1 MMSANFVFM
10 NDGAVGLQSIFRN
23 RCSAPDCGCHTG
35 SLHRKI
41 DTLSSRS
48 FTIRHFERVTTR
60 IRPVDPRHRAISEDA
75 WLAVRSYT

>member
-23 RCSAPDCGCHTG
+23 RCSAADCGCQNTG

-48 FTIRHFERVTTR
+48 FTIRHFERVTTHL
-60 IRPVDPRHRAISEDA
+60 RPVDHRLRAISEDA
-75 WLAVRSYT
+75 